1 MLLLK
6 LVTRVRPC
14 STDRLSAVGWCSAK
28 RLAGAVMLT
37 LPCSR
42 CSAAVLAL
50 LLCWCVRRRATTT
63 INDGA
68 SIPDTLNTP
77 RSSIDPVSQEVLLDL
92 LDTWGAR

>member
-1 MLLLK
+1 
-6 LVTRVRPC
+6 VNCFPC
-14 STDRLSAVGWCSAK
+14 FC
-28 RLAGAVMLT
+28 
-37 LPCSR
+37 P
-42 CSAAVLAL
+42 
-50 LLCWCVRRRATTT
+50 RRATTT

>member
-1 MLLLK
+1 
-6 LVTRVRPC
+6 V
-14 STDRLSAVGWCSAK
+14 
-28 RLAGAVMLT
+28 LT
-37 LPCSR
+37 
-42 CSAAVLAL
+42 L
-50 LLCWCVRRRATTT
+50 LLCCCVNCFPCFCPRRATTT